1 MKTKI
6 FTSIFLLLTFLTT
19 TSFISNY
26 KIASDEIQGEVI
38 WEGKNCDF
46 YIIETRRYY
55 VLVELYRGRLDK
67 GDKVE
72 GELHRYGFKYLKNL
86 RTDSEI
92 KVYIENYW
100 SSKETCFEWLKDN
113 NKCEFR

>member
-1 MKTKI
+1 ML
-6 FTSIFLLLTFLTT
+6 FLLLTFLLT
-19 TSFISNY
+19 TSFTPNY
-26 KIASDEIQGEVI
+26 KTTIDDIQGEVI

-46 YIIETRRYY
+46 YIVETRRYF
-55 VLVELYRGRLDK
+55 VLVELYRGRLDD

-86 RTDSEI
+86 KKDSEI

-100 SSKETCFEWLKDN
+100 RSKETCFEWLKDN
-113 NKCEFR
+113 KKCELQ